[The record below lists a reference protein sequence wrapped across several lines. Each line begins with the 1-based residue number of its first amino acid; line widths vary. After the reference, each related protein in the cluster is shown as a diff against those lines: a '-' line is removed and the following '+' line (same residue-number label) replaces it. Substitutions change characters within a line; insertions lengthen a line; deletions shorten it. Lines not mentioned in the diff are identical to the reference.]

1 MLLLLLL
8 AEPLTLMWSF
18 TFFPLAFSFAM
29 RTASLRSCEL
39 FAVPLSSML
48 PLSSVL
54 TVTPERLEFAW
65 MAD

>member
-1 MLLLLLL
+1 MLLLLL

-18 TFFPLAFSFAM
+18 TFLPLALSFAM

-48 PLSSVL
+48 PFELVL
-54 TVTPERLEFAW
+54 TVTPERFEFCCR
-65 MAD
+65 AD